1 MATPATGRVA
11 RLRSAAGLAA
21 ALASVTG
28 TARGQPAPVE
38 QDVEVHGVGWS
49 STRGVS
55 DVRVDR
61 DALTASPRQ
70 QATEMLSAAPGFF
83 VDHEDGEG
91 IANDV
96 NVRGFDLD
104 SGSGLEMKVGGVP
117 INVPLHIHGQG
128 YADAG
133 FLLPE
138 VVRSVRVLEGPYD
151 PRQGDAAL
159 AGSALFDLGVP
170 ERGYRLRATY
180 GSFDQARL
188 VGIAAPRDASDET
201 FAAFALRET
210 QGFGQDRA
218 SRSGSVN
225 AQYGADLGEHD
236 HVRVLGTAY
245 ASSAALAGVVRQP
258 DVDAGRIGFYDAYTQ
273 FDSYYPPGCASP
285 SCARPAQGVDS
296 ARLLA
301 GAELDHTTAQGA
313 RFEVTP
319 WLTTTH
325 FLSRENY
332 TGALETSSLQ
342 PAMPGRGDLW
352 QLSNVETAGGLLASV
367 RSAPLHIAE
376 ILDVVV
382 EPGVS
387 VRVGHTDQSKDL
399 VDPATLR
406 PWDHR
411 ASAGLET
418 GDVAGYL
425 DVDAR
430 LWRKLR
436 ISGGVRADVLDVT
449 VHDDLGG
456 GASTHV
462 TGVAPGPRVSI
473 AYEAIRELV
482 PVVSAGE
489 GFRSLDAGSLTTGAA
504 PYSQVTSV
512 EAGFRSEMARGRY
525 VTTLTAFQ
533 TNVANELVF
542 EATSG
547 GLDTE
552 GASTRRGVVASVLA
566 KPLPWLL
573 VSSALSLQQ
582 ATYETVA
589 AGDPRDVPDVPAFL
603 WRADVNVHGAI
614 ARLHGAPVTG
624 RAGLGYTLL
633 GGRHRDD
640 GSIVPTH
647 NVLNALASA
656 RYRFVEL
663 GVDVYNALG
672 LQYADDSLSYVSSW
686 APQPGP
692 GRGSAA
698 IHTIAAAP
706 RTVLGTFTLYL

>member
-1 MATPATGRVA
+1 
-11 RLRSAAGLAA
+11 
-21 ALASVTG
+21 
-28 TARGQPAPVE
+28 
-38 QDVEVHGVGWS
+38 VGWS
-49 STRGVS
+49 SPRGVS

-61 DALTASPRQ
+61 EALTASPRQ
-70 QATEMLSAAPGFF
+70 QASEMLSAAPGSF
-83 VDHEDGEG
+83 VDHEDAEG

-96 NVRGFDLD
+96 YLRGFDLD
-104 SGSGLEMKVGGVP
+104 SGSGIEMKVGGVP

-128 YADAG
+128 YADAN
-133 FLLPE
+133 FVIPE

-151 PRQGDAAL
+151 PRQGDAAI

-170 ERGYRLRATY
+170 ERGYQLKATY

-188 VGIAAPRDASDET
+188 VGIVAPRGASDET

-218 SRSGSVN
+218 SRSASVD
-225 AQYGADLGEHD
+225 AQYGADLGERD
-236 HVRVLGTAY
+236 HLRVLGAAY
-245 ASSAALAGVVRQP
+245 ASSAALPGDVRQP
-258 DVDAGRIGFYDAYTQ
+258 DVDAGRIGFYDAYSQ
-273 FDSYYPPGCASP
+273 FNTYYPPGCASP
-285 SCARPAQGVDS
+285 SCAGPAQGVDS

-301 GAELDHTTAQGA
+301 GAELDHTTAKGV

-325 FLSRENY
+325 FLSRENF
-332 TGALETSSLQ
+332 TGALETPSLQ
-342 PAMPGRGDLW
+342 PAAAGRGDLW

-367 RSAPLHIAE
+367 RPAPVRLAGF
-376 ILDVVV
+376 LDVVV

-387 VRVGHTDQSKDL
+387 LRVGHTDQSKDL
-399 VDPATLR
+399 VDPATLL

-418 GDVAGYL
+418 EDVAGYI
-425 DVDAR
+425 DIDAR

-436 ISGGVRADVLDVT
+436 ISGGVRADLLDVT
-449 VHDDLGG
+449 VHDDLAG
-456 GASTHV
+456 GASTHA

-489 GFRSLDAGSLTTGAA
+489 GFRSLDAGSLATGGT
-504 PYSQVTSV
+504 PFSQVTSV
-512 EAGFRSEMARGRY
+512 EAGLRSEMAHGRY
-525 VTTLTAFQ
+525 VTTFTAFQ

-547 GLDTE
+547 GLETE

-566 KPLPWLL
+566 KPRPWLL

-582 ATYETVA
+582 ATYDTVA
-589 AGDPRDVPDVPAFL
+589 PGDPRDVPDVPSFL
-603 WRADVNVHGAI
+603 WRADVDVHGEI
-614 ARLHGAPVTG
+614 ARVRGAPVTG

-640 GSIVPTH
+640 GSVAPTN

-656 RYRFVEL
+656 RYRSVEL

-672 LQYADDSLSYVSSW
+672 LQYADDSLYYVSSW
-686 APQPGP
+686 ALQPGP
-692 GRGSAA
+692 ARASAA
-698 IHTIAAAP
+698 IHTVAASP
-706 RTVLGTFTLYL
+706 RTVLGTLTLYL